1 MSLWQMRCL
10 KHSFHDTVYLV
21 KIQPLYSDIIL
32 KKYTVRGSTETL
44 MDRLSLLRNCNSK
57 YLLKYHCS
65 QQVENE
71 LFVKRL
77 LKGYCL
83 DCLGI
88 L

>member
-21 KIQPLYSDIIL
+21 KIQPSYSYIIL

-44 MDRLSLLRNCNSK
+44 MDRFSLLRNCNSK
-57 YLLKYHCS
+57 YLLKYHCA

-71 LFVKRL
+71 LFVKIL
-77 LKGYCL
+77 LKG
-83 DCLGI
+83 
-88 L
+88 

>member
-10 KHSFHDTVYLV
+10 KHSFHDNLYLV
-21 KIQPLYSDIIL
+21 KIHPSYSDTIL

-77 LKGYCL
+77 LKG
-83 DCLGI
+83 
-88 L
+88 

>member
-1 MSLWQMRCL
+1 MRCL

-57 YLLKYHCS
+57 YLLKYHCA

-77 LKGYCL
+77 LKG
-83 DCLGI
+83 
-88 L
+88 

>member
-1 MSLWQMRCL
+1 MRCL

-44 MDRLSLLRNCNSK
+44 MDRFSLLRNCNSK
-57 YLLKYHCS
+57 YLLKYHCA

-77 LKGYCL
+77 LKG
-83 DCLGI
+83 
-88 L
+88 

>member
-77 LKGYCL
+77 LKG
-83 DCLGI
+83 
-88 L
+88 

>member
-21 KIQPLYSDIIL
+21 KIQPSYSDTIL

-57 YLLKYHCS
+57 YLLKYHCA

-77 LKGYCL
+77 LKG
-83 DCLGI
+83 
-88 L
+88 

>member
-10 KHSFHDTVYLV
+10 KRSFHDTVYFV
-21 KIQPLYSDIIL
+21 NSQPLYGDIIL

-57 YLLKYHCS
+57 YLLKYHCA

-77 LKGYCL
+77 LKG
-83 DCLGI
+83 
-88 L
+88 

>member
-21 KIQPLYSDIIL
+21 KIQPSYSDTIL

-57 YLLKYHCS
+57 YLLKYHCA

>member
-21 KIQPLYSDIIL
+21 KIQPSYSDTIL

-77 LKGYCL
+77 LKG
-83 DCLGI
+83 
-88 L
+88 